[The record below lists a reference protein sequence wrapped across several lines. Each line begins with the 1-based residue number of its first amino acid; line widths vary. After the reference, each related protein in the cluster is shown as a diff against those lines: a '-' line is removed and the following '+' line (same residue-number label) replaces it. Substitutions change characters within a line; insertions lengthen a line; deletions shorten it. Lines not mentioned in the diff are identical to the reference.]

1 MAHDPRK
8 LLFDII
14 DACNKVTEF
23 TAGLSFEQ
31 FTSSDLVKSAVHM
44 QFIIIGE
51 ALMRLR
57 ATDSVIYDNIPE
69 ADRTIAFRNVI
80 AHGYDVIV
88 DEIVGKLFKRRYQSC
103 SMQPKGCSSPKKG
116 SELTTHSADFWA
128 ALESISWGP
137 QLKPIA
143 RPLE

>member
-44 QFIIIGE
+44 QFIIIDE

-88 DEIVGKLFKRRYQSC
+88 DEIVWVNLKRFD
-103 SMQPKGCSSPKKG
+103 SMFGSRSPVAPP
-116 SELTTHSADFWA
+116 LPA
-128 ALESISWGP
+128 ALDFVTSLP
-137 QLKPIA
+137 
-143 RPLE
+143 

>member
-8 LLFDII
+8 LLFDMI
-14 DACNKVTEF
+14 DACKKVTAF

-31 FTSSDLVKSAVHM
+31 FTSNDLVKSAVHM

-57 ATDSVIYDNIPE
+57 ATDAVIYDSIPE

-88 DEIVGKLFKRRYQSC
+88 DEIVWEIIQEKIPVLLNVAQRLFS
-103 SMQPKGCSSPKKG
+103 
-116 SELTTHSADFWA
+116 T
-128 ALESISWGP
+128 
-137 QLKPIA
+137 
-143 RPLE
+143 

>member
-14 DACNKVTEF
+14 EACKKVTAF

-31 FTSSDLVKSAVHM
+31 FTSNDLVKSAVHM
-44 QFIIIGE
+44 QFIVIGE

-57 ATDSVIYDNIPE
+57 TTDAEIYNSIPE
-69 ADRTIAFRNVI
+69 ADRTIAFRHVI

-88 DEIVGKLFKRRYQSC
+88 DEIVWEILQEKVPVLLNTAQRLFS
-103 SMQPKGCSSPKKG
+103 
-116 SELTTHSADFWA
+116 T
-128 ALESISWGP
+128 
-137 QLKPIA
+137 
-143 RPLE
+143 

>member
-14 DACNKVTEF
+14 DACNKVIEF

-57 ATDSVIYDNIPE
+57 ATDAVIYDSIPE

-88 DEIVGKLFKRRYQSC
+88 DEIVWEIIQEKIPVLLNVAQRLFS
-103 SMQPKGCSSPKKG
+103 
-116 SELTTHSADFWA
+116 T
-128 ALESISWGP
+128 
-137 QLKPIA
+137 
-143 RPLE
+143 

>member
-14 DACNKVTEF
+14 EACKKVTEF
-23 TAGLSFEQ
+23 TTGLSFEQ
-31 FTSSDLVKSAVHM
+31 FASNDLVKSAVHM

-57 ATDSVIYDNIPE
+57 AIGSEIYDSIPE
-69 ADRTIAFRNVI
+69 ADRTIAFRNVT

-88 DEIVGKLFKRRYQSC
+88 DEIEWGVIQEKVPVLLNVAQRLFS
-103 SMQPKGCSSPKKG
+103 
-116 SELTTHSADFWA
+116 T
-128 ALESISWGP
+128 
-137 QLKPIA
+137 
-143 RPLE
+143 

>member
-8 LLFDII
+8 LLFDMI

-57 ATDSVIYDNIPE
+57 ATDSVIYDSIPE

-80 AHGYDVIV
+80 AHGYDVV
-88 DEIVGKLFKRRYQSC
+88 VGR
-103 SMQPKGCSSPKKG
+103 SSSLSFG
-116 SELTTHSADFWA
+116 
-128 ALESISWGP
+128 
-137 QLKPIA
+137 
-143 RPLE
+143 

>member
-1 MAHDPRK
+1 MNAPLSMAHDPRK
-8 LLFDII
+8 LLFDMI
-14 DACNKVTEF
+14 DACKKVTAF

-31 FTSSDLVKSAVHM
+31 FTSNDLVKSAVHM

-57 ATDSVIYDNIPE
+57 ATDPVIYDSIPE

-88 DEIVGKLFKRRYQSC
+88 DEIVWEGIREKIPVLLNVAQRLFS
-103 SMQPKGCSSPKKG
+103 
-116 SELTTHSADFWA
+116 T
-128 ALESISWGP
+128 
-137 QLKPIA
+137 
-143 RPLE
+143 